1 MLYPVNF
8 VRLRSNTF
16 VNPVS
21 LLVIKIIE
29 LEKDFFFHFP
39 KYASKNELVNEI
51 IPWELAGAGYT
62 CLPER
67 SFGRMVESLFLLK
80 KEESWRECPVSG
92 VSCSPPT
99 PVNVQLLLSFP
110 TRSTLTSA
118 HWVGRTH
125 CSTFGLSARHTTC
138 SHRNTEYFPPV

>member
-1 MLYPVNF
+1 MLYPVNL

-29 LEKDFFFHFP
+29 PEKKFFFHFP
-39 KYASKNELVNEI
+39 KYASKNELINEI

-67 SFGRMVESLFLLK
+67 SFGRMVESF
-80 KEESWRECPVSG
+80 
-92 VSCSPPT
+92 
-99 PVNVQLLLSFP
+99 F
-110 TRSTLTSA
+110 
-118 HWVGRTH
+118 
-125 CSTFGLSARHTTC
+125 
-138 SHRNTEYFPPV
+138 